1 MTRVVGLGAGG
12 HAKVVV
18 HILSCDDRWE
28 IVALLDPDP
37 ALHGR
42 SIAGVP
48 VAGGDELL
56 AELVTQGVTHGFVGL
71 GSTGDVDRRRRL
83 YELIRTHGLMPV
95 DAVHPNAV
103 VAPSAELGPGV
114 TVMAGA
120 VVNPE
125 ARLGENVVVNT
136 GAIIEHDCVVGDHV
150 HVAPRAV
157 LAGGVRVGA
166 LAHIGLGACV
176 REGVT
181 VGDGAI
187 VGAGAVVVADVSAG
201 SVVVGVP
208 ARPLA
213 GGRG

>member
-37 ALHGR
+37 TLQGR
-42 SIAGVP
+42 SIAGVS
-48 VAGGDELL
+48 VAGGDDLL

-71 GSTGDVDRRRRL
+71 GSTGDAGRRKAL
-83 YELIRTHGLMPV
+83 YELLGAHGLVPA
-95 DAVHPNAV
+95 DAVHPGAS

-114 TVMAGA
+114 TVMAAA

-125 ARLGENVVVNT
+125 ARLGENVIVNT
-136 GAIIEHDCVVGDHV
+136 GAIVEHDCVVGDHV

-181 VGDGAI
+181 VGEGAI
-187 VGAGAVVVADVSAG
+187 VGAGAVVVGDVPAG

-208 ARPLA
+208 ARPLER
-213 GGRG
+213 GRG